1 MNLPPPLLLTFLARA
16 LRVKDI
22 WLPGPSETWDSDW
35 RNALPGRLWL
45 RPLPEDGRPSPDA
58 ALVVLA
64 ARAFGPG
71 GPPRPSTAPSDPDR
85 PEPLPATAVPGAAV
99 ASGPRLFL
107 IAADDS
113 ESRAA
118 RGAPTIGAESS
129 ATAILASLRLP
140 GSGSLWLAGSER
152 ADLRAASRAALAGL
166 AEQDRGSASLEL
178 LPAEAGALVLVLA
191 AARGSL
197 RALELGAGAGASTLW
212 LAQALAATGGAL
224 IAIEKDAAR
233 ANLARRALRAA
244 GLAERVDLRI
254 GEVERLAPKLE
265 RGFDLLLMD
274 EGLEDR
280 TERLELLLELG
291 LLRPGALILAHGGR
305 QDPARDAAFQA
316 LMQLDT
322 RIAARLRLNL
332 GAGVTVAVL
341 A

>member
-1 MNLPPPLLLTFLARA
+1 MNLPPPALLTFLARV
-16 LRVKDI
+16 LRAKDI
-22 WLPGPSETWDSDW
+22 WLPGPSESWDSDW

-45 RPLPEDGRPSPDA
+45 RPLPEDGQPAPEA
-58 ALVVLA
+58 VLVVLPA
-64 ARAFGPG
+64 DASGPG
-71 GPPRPSTAPSDPDR
+71 GQPGPSTDPADR
-85 PEPLPATAVPGAAV
+85 SSRQPARASS
-99 ASGPRLFL
+99 ASGSRLYL
-107 IAADDS
+107 IAAEDS
-113 ESRAA
+113 GSRSA
-118 RGAPTIGAESS
+118 RGAPTIGVESS

-152 ADLRAASRAALAGL
+152 ADLRAASRDALAGL

-316 LMQLDT
+316 LMQLDA

-332 GAGVTVAVL
+332 GAGVTVAVV